1 MTIKSWGLRNLQNL
15 PKKDRKYLKESWCK
29 EWDQNMWKRWQSK
42 KFHEPNNSH
51 TPVVTLDC
59 KVYFSLAVVLNMHAQ
74 MYFWLSLVSTKNNLF
89 WLSKATTGNV
99 SLSQAMV
106 PNIVNNFFTLPVLCF
121 SASSKWLDKIQQ
133 ILFQVWPS
141 LCQAMLRYLSEYWES
156 IFSPDTVALR
166 DIGRASPGLQM
177 FSCALNFLFYFW
189 KWEWLVLIHSV
200 LSPQEEGKELQMT
213 LIPMKNSERPLGQ
226 ASRKHTWID
235 HPL

>member
-1 MTIKSWGLRNLQNL
+1 
-15 PKKDRKYLKESWCK
+15 
-29 EWDQNMWKRWQSK
+29 
-42 KFHEPNNSH
+42 
-51 TPVVTLDC
+51 
-59 KVYFSLAVVLNMHAQ
+59 MHAQ
-74 MYFWLSLVSTKNNLF
+74 MYFWLSLILAEKSNNRKCVSFTGYG
-89 WLSKATTGNV
+89 SKHC
-99 SLSQAMV
+99 QHF
-106 PNIVNNFFTLPVLCF
+106 FFTLPVLCY

-141 LCQAMLRYLSEYWES
+141 LCQAMLCYLSEYWES

-166 DIGRASPGLQM
+166 DIGKASPGLKM
-177 FSCALNFLFYFW
+177 FSCALNLLFYFW
-189 KWEWLVLIHSV
+189 KREWLVLIHSV